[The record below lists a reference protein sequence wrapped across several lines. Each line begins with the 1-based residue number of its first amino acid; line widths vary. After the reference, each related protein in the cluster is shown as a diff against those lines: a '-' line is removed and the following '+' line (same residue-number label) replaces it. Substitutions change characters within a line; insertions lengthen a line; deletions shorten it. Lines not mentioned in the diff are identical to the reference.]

1 MKKQSPFSTF
11 SRLEWGLWLMSLAVV
26 AGSYLISKGNMLSLL
41 ASLVGV
47 TALIFMAKG
56 DVLGQI
62 LSVIFATLY
71 AVVSFRMRY
80 YGEMITYLCMSLPI
94 AAAAAIEWL
103 RHPYEGTREVE
114 VAKLSKSR
122 LPVLIF
128 GAVAVTVIF
137 YFVLGALGTARL
149 VVSTFSVTTSFAAAY
164 LSYCR
169 SPWYALAYAA
179 NDLVLMVLWVLASV
193 NDITYLPMLACFTMF
208 LVNDLYAFINWRRI
222 QRRQGA
228 LQAH

>member
-1 MKKQSPFSTF
+1 MKKANPFSTL
-11 SRLEWGLWLMSLAVV
+11 SRFEWGLWLLSLTVV
-26 AGSYLISKGNMLSLL
+26 AGSYLLSNGDILSLL

-62 LSVIFATLY
+62 LTVVFSLLY
-71 AVVSFRMRY
+71 GVVSLHMRY
-80 YGEMITYLCMSLPI
+80 YGEMITYLGMSMPI

-114 VAKLSKSR
+114 VARLSKGR

-128 GAVAVTVIF
+128 GSVAVTVVF
-137 YFVLGALGTARL
+137 YFILAALGTARL
-149 VVSTFSVTTSFAAAY
+149 IVSTVSVTTSFAAAY
-164 LSYCR
+164 LTYCR

-179 NDLVLMVLWVLASV
+179 NDVVLMILWILAAIE
-193 NDITYLPMLACFTMF
+193 DITYLPMLACFTMF
-208 LVNDLYAFINWRRI
+208 LANDLYAFINWRRI
-222 QRRQGA
+222 QRRQGEN
-228 LQAH
+228 